1 MYKQRLLAEFLAGRN
16 EATHP
21 HLTVSLGASMA
32 WLRSRRLHYFVG
44 GVAILFV
51 LLVALRAVFY
61 LGFSSVAPGE
71 LQSRGVI
78 LETLGLGLR
87 FDLRLAILLMLPAM
101 LLAWLPVWNSV
112 RSSLLRWVARVYLVL
127 ALAILLLMYI
137 FDFGHYAYLGVRLN
151 ASALKFIADA
161 GISQQMVWESYPVIW
176 ITLGWL
182 VTLLVSVWAFVRL
195 EKVTLDKPKT
205 VIPLWSRILGSVV
218 MVILVFLALLGRY
231 TNINLQNPVPL
242 RWSDA
247 FFAGDSELGALGLNP
262 VLFFYDTLS
271 VPQERYDLDQ
281 VREHYPTVS
290 RYLGVENPDIEQLT
304 LNREVGVQPHRLDVT
319 QPPNVVFVMLESL
332 GTTAVGAYG
341 NPLNPTPNID
351 RMAQESWFF
360 RHFYVPVTGTA
371 KTVWASITGIP
382 DVSRS
387 ETATRN
393 PLITNQH
400 TLINALEGYNKIYT
414 IGGNSGWANMNA
426 LIRQSID
433 GVKLYEEGGWKA
445 KNVDVWGISDLDLF
459 KETDQIL
466 RSLPKDEP
474 FFAYIQTAGNH
485 RPFTIP
491 AENDG
496 FEAIERSLEE
506 VQAAGSRSVA
516 QYNAARLLDFNLG
529 RMIELA
535 KEGGYFDNT
544 IFVMF
549 GDHNTRIANIDFM
562 KPAFDQLGLES
573 NNVPLLIY
581 APKLLPPREFDEAVG
596 LADLLP
602 TITSLLGKEYD
613 NRTMGRDV
621 LQPSPEG
628 ERVVPVVLREGTF
641 PLIGAVSK
649 DFLLQ
654 MNYDGTE
661 PSLHD
666 LNSMTPLDNVAEEHP
681 EEYQRLLPLTRGLYE
696 TSRFMMYENVRD

>member
-1 MYKQRLLAEFLAGRN
+1 
-16 EATHP
+16 
-21 HLTVSLGASMA
+21 MA

-304 LNREVGVQPHRLDVT
+304 FNREVGVQPHRLDVT

-351 RMAQESWFF
+351 SMAQESWFF

-666 LNSMTPLDNVAEEHP
+666 LNSTTPLDNVAEEHP